1 MIDGMKEASVLSTPL
16 TDSATIFSAII
27 LIGVFRS
34 LEGV

>member
-1 MIDGMKEASVLSTPL
+1 MIDGMKEASVPSTPL
-16 TDSATIFSAII
+16 TDPATISAII